1 MTLSNEKLPSFW
13 VDEWQG
19 QSVCICVCHGW
30 NGGRMGLPNGPLVKT
45 LPSNTGDRGSIPGQE
60 AKIPHAS
67 QPETQNIK
75 KKEYC
80 NKSNKDF

>member
-1 MTLSNEKLPSFW
+1 
-13 VDEWQG
+13 
-19 QSVCICVCHGW
+19 
-30 NGGRMGLPNGPLVKT
+30 MGLPNGPLVKT